1 MGCRSGETPLELG
14 EHFGSWLRAVPRHC
28 LLSGQHREHHQQSGD
43 DWDSHRNGDSDDS
56 VPIHSTTLGVASG
69 QVVEHGALFR
79 CSWNLFHLF

>member
-43 DWDSHRNGDSDDS
+43 DWDSHRNGDSGHGDSDDS
-56 VPIHSTTLGVASG
+56 VPPKKYRFMSLNANLKNIMM
-69 QVVEHGALFR
+69 VVL
-79 CSWNLFHLF
+79 SML